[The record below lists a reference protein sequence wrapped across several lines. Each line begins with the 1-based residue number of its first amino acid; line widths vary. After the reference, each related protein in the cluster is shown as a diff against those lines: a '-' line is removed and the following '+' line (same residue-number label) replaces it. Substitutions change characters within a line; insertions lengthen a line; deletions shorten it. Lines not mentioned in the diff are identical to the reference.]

1 MSPQTLGRS
10 DNDAKGLGD
19 KVENRTVRTNEVQT
33 RNLARRGRRHVR
45 VCTATGCWSADFGDH
60 VSAVEAGLEDAVA
73 CVGDSAALE
82 LEDAIYAAFDGVRR
96 DQRVTVAARS
106 DSAPRRFGA

>member
-45 VCTATGCWSADFGDH
+45 
-60 VSAVEAGLEDAVA
+60 A
-73 CVGDSAALE
+73 CRAYWTHEYWNRVPMASPPWARL
-82 LEDAIYAAFDGVRR
+82 VRSR
-96 DQRVTVAARS
+96 TNQIA
-106 DSAPRRFGA
+106 